1 MTSTPASRLLVASL
15 QRRRRSIL
23 RFSSVFSPPR
33 AHGPSLAPMA
43 SGLCPRSGESTLRVR
58 IRHPH
63 FLPRKPNRPRG
74 GSESFGRAGPAKKN
88 PANGHLTCTVRRNAR
103 GAEGESLG
111 GVGLK
116 NTDPCPAVAGQ
127 GIHWGGRGGR
137 RQIQL
142 NRIFTPR
149 F

>member
-1 MTSTPASRLLVASL
+1 
-15 QRRRRSIL
+15 
-23 RFSSVFSPPR
+23 
-33 AHGPSLAPMA
+33 MA

-58 IRHPH
+58 IRPPK
-63 FLPRKPNRPRG
+63 FRCSKTLTYAQPNRPRG

-116 NTDPCPAVAGQ
+116 NTDPCPATAGQ